1 MKKTLVLVALVVLVT
16 NSAFAGGMWRLI
28 NQQLSGGK
36 FYCTYQL
43 DGTSVQKVISGGA
56 GCQQVIYE
64 Q

>member
-1 MKKTLVLVALVVLVT
+1 MKLTLVTVAFAMLLANT
-16 NSAFAGGMWRLI
+16 AFAGGMWRLI

-56 GCQQVIYE
+56 GCQQLIYE